1 MPTEADWP
9 EALATVLTC
18 KYEFGAGQALAFG
31 VPRSRHFRITYNY
44 FADGELHTG
53 ELTAAKPIP
62 QGTLFPVRYNP
73 EVPRDHTHEHGQA
86 TMPSN
91 RRAMITVGLIGS
103 VILSLAWL
111 LVLHSCY

>member
-1 MPTEADWP
+1 MPPCSHA
-9 EALATVLTC
+9 
-18 KYEFGAGQALAFG
+18 
-31 VPRSRHFRITYNY
+31 S
-44 FADGELHTG
+44 
-53 ELTAAKPIP
+53 TAAKPIP

-73 EVPRDHTHEHGQA
+73 EAPRDHTHEHGQA

-91 RRAMITVGLIGS
+91 RRAMITVGIIGS